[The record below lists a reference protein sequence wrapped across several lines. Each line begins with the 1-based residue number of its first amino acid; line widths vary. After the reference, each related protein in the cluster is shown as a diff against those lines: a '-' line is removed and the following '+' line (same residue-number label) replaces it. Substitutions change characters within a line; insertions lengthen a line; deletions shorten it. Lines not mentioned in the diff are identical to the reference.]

1 MTIKN
6 SRALNFTF
14 PIFLALISVLL
25 SAQTSFGQAPQT
37 RLVPEDYPS
46 PEAALAA
53 ANPGD
58 IILLGGNTDWFTNLT
73 IDKPVTIGGRGGS
86 RLLSV
91 RGDQPIIQVRSEDVV
106 IQDLEFIFGVVGV
119 EGLAEAT
126 RLRISNCTFEDLFG
140 DAIRLTGCQEITI
153 IDVVTANNDVLAS
166 SWIKWMAF
174 CWSDPG
180 QRATAG
186 LALRLWPTMDW

>member
-1 MTIKN
+1 MTIIN

-58 IILLGGNTDWFTNLT
+58 IILLGADTNWITNLI
-73 IDKPVTIGGRGGS
+73 IDKPVTIAGRGGS

-91 RGDQPIIQVRSEDVV
+91 RGDQPIIQVRSEGVV
-106 IQDLEFIFGVVGV
+106 IQNLEFSDGITGV

-126 RLRISNCTFEDLFG
+126 GLVNIINCI
-140 DAIRLTGCQEITI
+140 AI
-153 IDVVTANNDVLAS
+153 
-166 SWIKWMAF
+166 
-174 CWSDPG
+174 
-180 QRATAG
+180 
-186 LALRLWPTMDW
+186 